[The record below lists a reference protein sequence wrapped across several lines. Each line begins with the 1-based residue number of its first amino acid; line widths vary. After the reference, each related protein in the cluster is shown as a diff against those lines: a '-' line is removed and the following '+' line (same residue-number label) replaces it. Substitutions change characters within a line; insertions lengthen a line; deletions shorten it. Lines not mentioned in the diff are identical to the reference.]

1 MGTSSFKEV
10 STTYAEKAPPA
21 YLAGDVHSVW
31 RSSFGTSSSILP
43 DGCLDIVVAPDRV
56 FVAGPDTTAWS
67 SGYAV
72 GAPLYGIRF
81 LPGRAPRVL
90 GVAASELLNQ
100 RVQLLDLWGRPAK
113 RIVSKLYADPIPE
126 LTKLVAERLDRPEVD
141 PVDPLVDLA
150 VRRLQRGGSRVTA
163 VLRDLDLSDR
173 QLRRR
178 FASSVGYGPA
188 TYLRVARLQR
198 VRDLALGTPLSLA
211 DLAFEAGYADQ
222 AHLSRD
228 VRELAG
234 ATARNLLRPA
244 GSLAA

>member
-1 MGTSSFKEV
+1 MSLYE
-10 STTYAEKAPPA
+10 EKAPPA
-21 YLAGDVHSVW
+21 DLAGDVHSVW
-31 RSSFGTSSSILP
+31 RSSFGTNAPILP

-67 SGYAV
+67 TGYAV
-72 GAPLYGIRF
+72 GADLYGIRF

-90 GVAASELLNQ
+90 GVAASELRDQ
-100 RVQLLDLWGRPAK
+100 RVDLLDLWGRSAR
-113 RIVSKLYADPIPE
+113 RIVSKLYAAPIDS
-126 LTKLVAERLDRPEVD
+126 LTTLVAERLDRPETD

-150 VRRLQRGGSRVTA
+150 VRRLQRGGPRVTE
-163 VLRDLDLSDR
+163 VLRDLDVSDR

-178 FASSVGYGPA
+178 FAAAVGYGPA

-198 VRDLALGTPLSLA
+198 VRDLALRKPLGLA

-234 ATARNLLRPA
+234 TTARQLLRPTP
-244 GSLAA
+244 AAAAA